1 MKKAK
6 MTKRSHAYKG
16 YASIYNIE
24 ILNSF
29 NPELQLKD
37 AESTIRDKQ
46 KDLLSEFRGFQF
58 VATLLL
64 EFQKMVKQNIS
75 PFIRPQRLKQ
85 L

>member
-24 ILNSF
+24 ILNYF

-46 KDLLSEFRGFQF
+46 KDLLTEFKGFKF

-75 PFIRPQRLKQ
+75 PFIRPQS
-85 L
+85 